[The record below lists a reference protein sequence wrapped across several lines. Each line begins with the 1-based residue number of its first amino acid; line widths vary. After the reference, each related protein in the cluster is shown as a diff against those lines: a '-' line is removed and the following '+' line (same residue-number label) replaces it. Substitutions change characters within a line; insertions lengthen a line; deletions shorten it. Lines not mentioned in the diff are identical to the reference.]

1 MHDRQLNENAA
12 IKSVK
17 LTNFFKI
24 VFFRCIN
31 TDPEIDPNIDYFDL
45 YHLVDNNDAKR
56 HREMQEL
63 IDSWNAV
70 AEDVENDVSYK
81 DKDIK
86 GEDDLETVEP
96 RGLLD
101 KRLEKKHCSIQYL
114 SQDQV
119 FKVMYEYFIK
129 YFGFQLTPTYFD
141 YVIEYN
147 AAKGGSQEHSSMK
160 RHEERRT
167 KREEKEAERLQ
178 DPKAVSPSLAGQIA
192 CQLCIEDDSI
202 SVAQKHCTYDGLRGL
217 RLYLFMGYSSAS

>member
-1 MHDRQLNENAA
+1 
-12 IKSVK
+12 
-17 LTNFFKI
+17 
-24 VFFRCIN
+24 
-31 TDPEIDPNIDYFDL
+31 
-45 YHLVDNNDAKR
+45 
-56 HREMQEL
+56 MQEL

-202 SVAQKHCTYDGLRGL
+202 SVAQKHSLL
-217 RLYLFMGYSSAS
+217 PSPQSSARLRMEYTPDQQYLSETMILLNLETDDSI